1 MADTRRKTS
10 YVTEI
15 QLRAFLRHYL
25 PNVWFLT
32 FTLPGGGESLSKV
45 EVMKMWKPVCDWL
58 NRHGVIWVEVWQL
71 QKRGAWHVHIL
82 VNQYCDVNQLR
93 PFCVARG
100 WGSQSPQ
107 ADRVG
112 AGSYRWQNPERLV
125 KYLCRYLTRAMCE
138 HVPARV
144 RLTGGKAVTRCG
156 TTKFHWNTSLS
167 RLWREGQAAFLR
179 EWNRAVSRSGRLWHD
194 SCGYYSEFEWVREWV
209 EERLLA
215 FFPISDGVNPYSLT
229 PTACPSG

>member
-10 YVTEI
+10 YVTEL
-15 QLRAFLRHYL
+15 QLRAFLRHHL

-32 FTLPGGGESLSKV
+32 FTFQENVVDKA
-45 EVMKMWKPVCDWL
+45 EAMRRWKPVADWL
-58 NRHGVIWVEVWQL
+58 DRHGVVWCEVWQQ

-82 VNQYCDVNQLR
+82 VDRYCDVNLLR

-100 WGSQSPQ
+100 WGNQSPQ

-112 AGSYRWQNPERLV
+112 SGSYRWQNPEKLV
-125 KYLCRYLTRAMCE
+125 KYLCRYLSRAMCE

-144 RLTGGKAVTRCG
+144 RLTGGKSITKCG

-167 RLWREGQAAFLR
+167 RLWREGQTAFLR
-179 EWNRAVSRSGRLWHD
+179 EWNRGANYRGRLWTAAR
-194 SCGYYSEFEWVREWV
+194 GYYSEFEWVREWV

-215 FFPISDGVNPYSLT
+215 FAPIVDGVNPYSLT
-229 PTACPSG
+229 PTASLSG